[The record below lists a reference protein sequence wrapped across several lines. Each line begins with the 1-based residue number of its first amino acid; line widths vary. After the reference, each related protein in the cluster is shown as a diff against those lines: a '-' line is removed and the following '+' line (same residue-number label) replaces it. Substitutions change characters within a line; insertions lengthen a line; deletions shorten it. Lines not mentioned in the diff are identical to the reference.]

1 MIKRDSIMKR
11 FLNISLLFISL
22 FISSTQA
29 QWQFVNSPLANP
41 DIKFIAQHPEG
52 YIIAVSSLN
61 EVFKSDIS
69 HTYWNRITTLNKTI
83 SSFAVG
89 LDGVFYA
96 GVIGGYLYSND
107 IGVTWQEKQLFI
119 SSNDYV
125 TDIEFNPGG
134 FIFILTSSNSTSLP
148 RILRSNDNGNTWIN
162 SDNGLP
168 NSIYTIPDIEKDTS
182 DNLFVFID
190 GYPSSPLYKSNDNGN
205 SWNLIPS
212 NIGGQTKNFKID
224 FNNNIYAVLYEYS
237 IHKIMRSSDLG
248 NNWSE
253 IYRGPVVKLYVD
265 FNNYL
270 FGTIDYYNKLV
281 SRDTGFVHF
290 NLIYSTNGGDNW
302 TGAGIA
308 TLKANDLLWINDSLF
323 MATTNGLRKSFSLDN
338 DWTSCFSYSDKYV
351 SVNDI
356 VKLSNND
363 LSLIGTNNGIFKSEN
378 NFINWESVHPLSETK
393 LLKKD
398 NIGNIYAVSKFLYYS
413 NNEGTNWSI
422 PYNSFSSTPF
432 NIQNVFVNDS
442 NYIFTIQGYQ
452 ENGLYASKSTDFGD
466 TWNFMWIIFYACTA
480 SNTSYSFVENQLGTL
495 FVSYYLNVHC
505 NPNPQFSAS
514 YVKKKEIGSD
524 WLSVLDDIIAYNI
537 YSFDSIMYFATNEGI
552 YKSINNGNT
561 LVQMNIGFVDLN
573 ITQLILKPEIFLA
586 LTGDGVYK
594 SLDNGNSWIRLDHT
608 GLNAAINKLYYDE
621 NKNLYACTQNGIYL
635 FNGEL
640 TSLNEDGVSLNP
652 IEFSLSQ
659 NYPNPFN
666 PTTKISYQLPKES
679 KVVLRVYDILGSE
692 VATIVNEYQEAG
704 YKELDFDASSLSSGI
719 YIYKISAGDFVS
731 SKKMIVAK

>member
-1 MIKRDSIMKR
+1 M
-11 FLNISLLFISL
+11 
-22 FISSTQA
+22 
-29 QWQFVNSPLANP
+29 
-41 DIKFIAQHPEG
+41 
-52 YIIAVSSLN
+52 
-61 EVFKSDIS
+61 
-69 HTYWNRITTLNKTI
+69 
-83 SSFAVG
+83 
-89 LDGVFYA
+89 
-96 GVIGGYLYSND
+96 
-107 IGVTWQEKQLFI
+107 
-119 SSNDYV
+119 
-125 TDIEFNPGG
+125 
-134 FIFILTSSNSTSLP
+134 LTSSNSTSLP
-148 RILRSNDNGNTWIN
+148 RILRSNDNGNIWIS

-190 GYPSSPLYKSNDNGN
+190 GYPSSPLYKSNDNGY

-270 FGTIDYYNKLV
+270 FGTIDYYNRLV
-281 SRDTGFVHF
+281 SPDTGFVHF

-308 TLKANDLLWINDSLF
+308 ALKANDLLWINDTLF

-338 DWTSCFSYSDKYV
+338 DWTSCFSYSEKYV

-356 VKLSNND
+356 IKLSIND
-363 LSLIGTNNGIFKSEN
+363 LTLIGTNNGIFKSEN
-378 NFINWESVHPLSETK
+378 NFINWGSVHPLSETK

-413 NNEGTNWSI
+413 NDEGTNWSI
-422 PYNSFSSTPF
+422 PYNSFSLTPF

-452 ENGLYASKSTDFGD
+452 ENRLYAFKSTDFGE
-466 TWNFMWIIFYACTA
+466 TWNFMWIISYACTA

-495 FVSYYLNVHC
+495 FVSYYLDVHC

-514 YVKKKEIGSD
+514 YIKKKEIGSD

-537 YSFDSIMYFATNEGI
+537 YSLDSIMYFATNEGI

-561 LVQMNIGFVDLN
+561 LVQMNNGFVDLN

-640 TSLNEDGVSLNP
+640 TSLNEYGVLLTP
-652 IEFSLSQ
+652 IEYSLSQ

-666 PTTKISYQLPKES
+666 PSTKICYQLPKES
-679 KVVLRVYDILGSE
+679 KVILRVYDILGSE
-692 VATIVNEYQEAG
+692 VATIVNEYQDAG
-704 YKELDFDASSLSSGI
+704 FKELDFDASSLSSGI
-719 YIYKISAGDFVS
+719 YIYKIIAGDFAS
-731 SKKMIVAK
+731 SKKMIVVK

>member
-1 MIKRDSIMKR
+1 MKR

>member
-1 MIKRDSIMKR
+1 MKR
-11 FLNISLLFISL
+11 FLKISFLFISL
-22 FISSTQA
+22 FLSTTHA
-29 QWQFVNSPLANP
+29 QWQFINSPLATP
-41 DIKFIAQHPEG
+41 DIRFVAQHPDG

-119 SSNDYV
+119 SSNDYI

-182 DNLFVFID
+182 ANLFVFID
-190 GYPSSPLYKSNDNGN
+190 GIPSPLYKSTDNGY
-205 SWNLIPS
+205 SWNLIPN
-212 NIGGQTKNFKID
+212 NIDGQTKDFIID
-224 FNNNIYAVLYEYS
+224 SNNNIYAVVYEYS
-237 IHKIMRSSDLG
+237 PYIHKIMKSSDLG

-253 IYRGPVVKLYVD
+253 IYLGPVVKLYVD

-270 FGTIDYYNKLV
+270 FGTIDYSDRLV
-281 SRDTGFVHF
+281 SPDTGFIHF

-308 TLKANDLLWINDSLF
+308 ALRANDILLIYDSLF

-356 VKLSNND
+356 IKLSNND

-378 NFINWESVHPLSETK
+378 NFINWGSIHPLSETK

-398 NIGNIYAVSKFLYYS
+398 SIGHIYAVSKFLYYS
-413 NNEGTNWSI
+413 TDEGINWSI
-422 PYNSFSSTPF
+422 PYNLVSFSPV
-432 NIQNVFVNDS
+432 NIQNVFINDS
-442 NYIFTIQGYQ
+442 NYIFIIEGYQ
-452 ENGLYASKSTDFGD
+452 GLGLFARKSTDFGD
-466 TWNFMWIIFYACTA
+466 TWNLMWIINYACTA
-480 SNTSYSFVENQLGTL
+480 SNTSYSFVEDKVGTL
-495 FVSYYLNVHC
+495 FISYHLDVHC
-505 NPNPQFSAS
+505 NPTPQFTHS

-524 WLSVLDDIIAYNI
+524 WSIVLDDIIAYNI
-537 YSFDSIMYFATNEGI
+537 YSLDSFMYFATNEGI
-552 YKSINNGNT
+552 YKSTNDGDTLIQMNNG
-561 LVQMNIGFVDLN
+561 FADLN
-573 ITQLILKPEIFLA
+573 VTQLILKSEVFLA

-666 PTTKISYQLPKES
+666 PTTKISYQLPIES
-679 KVVLRVYDILGSE
+679 KVLLKVYDVLGSE
-692 VATIVNEYQEAG
+692 VATIINEYQDAG
-704 YKELDFDASSLSSGI
+704 FKELDFDASSLSSGI
-719 YIYKISAGDFVS
+719 YIYKIIAGDFVS
-731 SKKMIVAK
+731 SKKMIVLK